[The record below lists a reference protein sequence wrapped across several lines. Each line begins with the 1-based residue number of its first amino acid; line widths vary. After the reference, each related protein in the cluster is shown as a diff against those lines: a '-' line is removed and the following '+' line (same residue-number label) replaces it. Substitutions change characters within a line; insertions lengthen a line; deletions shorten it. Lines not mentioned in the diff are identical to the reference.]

1 MIKPYGLKKKTVF
14 YGLDLKKTV
23 LNSLLLRINVRGNVR
38 DYIHLCCVMKE
49 KLPSQKTVIERKKES
64 RKNPGFSTP

>member
-1 MIKPYGLKKKTVF
+1 MHDKTLWIKKKTVF

-49 KLPSQKTVIERKKES
+49 KLPSQKTVIEKKNPE
-64 RKNPGFSTP
+64 KNPGFSTP